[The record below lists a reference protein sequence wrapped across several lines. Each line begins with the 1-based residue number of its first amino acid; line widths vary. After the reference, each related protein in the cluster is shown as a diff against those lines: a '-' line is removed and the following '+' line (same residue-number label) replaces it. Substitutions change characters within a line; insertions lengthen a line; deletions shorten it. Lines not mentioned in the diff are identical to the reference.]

1 MWGMVYNKNVNIKF
15 VAHGAF
21 FGITFSRYA
30 QSQMIGN
37 QLFEKYL
44 GAGKP
49 KGLNIKGKIG

>member
-1 MWGMVYNKNVNIKF
+1 MVYNKNVNIKF

-21 FGITFSRYA
+21 FGIIFSRYA

-49 KGLNIKGKIG
+49 QGLNMKGKIG